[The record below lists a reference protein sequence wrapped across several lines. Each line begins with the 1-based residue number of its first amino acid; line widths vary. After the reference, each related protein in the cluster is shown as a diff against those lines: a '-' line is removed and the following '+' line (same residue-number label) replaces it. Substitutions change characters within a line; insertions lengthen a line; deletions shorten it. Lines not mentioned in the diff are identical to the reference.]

1 MEPDPI
7 LEEVWDAKDALARKC
22 GYDVERMFDELN
34 RLTSEHEKAGG
45 VVIHS
50 AEELRQYAAA
60 EEKRRAL
67 ESFVLNDK
75 PPGEG

>member
-7 LEEVWDAKDALARKC
+7 LEEIWNAKDTLARKC
-22 GYDVERMFDELN
+22 GYDVELMFDELT

-50 AEELRQYAAA
+50 AQELRQFAVA
-60 EEKRRAL
+60 EEKRRACEAL
-67 ESFVLNDK
+67 LLNDK
-75 PPGEG
+75 RAGN